1 MVAPLEDVTVI
12 EIDNWM
18 ASPSAG
24 AILADL
30 GANVIKVEPLTGD
43 PMRDMGRPAKVPED
57 KKGFDYQ
64 FDVSNRGKRSIAVD
78 LESGP
83 GLDVV
88 LRLVATGRRIYV
100 QLVAASSGTVWFRS
114 DRYQEGE

>member
-1 MVAPLEDVTVI
+1 MAAPLEDVTVV

-43 PMRDMGRPAKVPED
+43 PMRDMGRPAKVAEE
-57 KKGFDYQ
+57 KKNFDYQ
-64 FDVSNRGKRSIAVD
+64 FDVSNRGKRSIAID
-78 LESGP
+78 LESEAGME
-83 GLDVV
+83 VV
-88 LRLVATGRRIYV
+88 FA
-100 QLVAASSGTVWFRS
+100 LVAAAVSSTHLRDHETDS
-114 DRYQEGE
+114 

>member
-78 LESGP
+78 LESKSG
-83 GLDVV
+83 V
-88 LRLVATGRRIYV
+88 RCSSATGRNSRRIYV
-100 QLVAASSGTVWFRS
+100 QLVATSSGTVWFGSRPLS
-114 DRYQEGE
+114 RR